1 MVFICEGSGD
11 LMHGRHERA
20 PACRREV
27 SRYFRGSHSGRATF
41 EDLERPGA
49 KLCFTS
55 FLTSV
60 VVVVLLLDDGAFS
73 FRCLAFRL
81 GRREVVQKGGLAD
94 ASVGVENDAFVF

>member
-1 MVFICEGSGD
+1 MDGMSERQPVGARCRGISEGHTVVVR
-11 LMHGRHERA
+11 L
-20 PACRREV
+20 
-27 SRYFRGSHSGRATF
+27 F
-41 EDLERPGA
+41 L
-49 KLCFTS
+49 TS

-60 VVVVLLLDDGAFS
+60 VVVVLLLDDAFS